1 MRTPNRPPSCDLPQ
15 EFYKTKTKLK
25 PCPFCGFKKIFQP
38 TAIPHKVHCYN
49 CECYGP
55 WYDRTGSKWNSIP
68 RSSELVKLFWLADEV
83 LSWGE
88 KIIDTYNFPE
98 DGLAMAH
105 DFIKLQAYAAKLRK
119 EMGE

>member
-1 MRTPNRPPSCDLPQ
+1 MSDLP
-15 EFYKTKTKLK
+15 TKPGPYYWREKDGDEWEIHTVFIDDELNHTLMAL
-25 PCPFCGFKKIFQP
+25 CPIDDTWYATENWGGQWLPIP
-38 TAIPHKVHCYN
+38 TA
-49 CECYGP
+49 E
-55 WYDRTGSKWNSIP
+55 
-68 RSSELVKLFWLADEV
+68 ELVELIRLVDEV

-119 EMGE
+119 EIGE

>member
-1 MRTPNRPPSCDLPQ
+1 MKTPNQPPSCDLPK
-15 EFYKTKTKLK
+15 EFYSPKLK
-25 PCPFCGFKKIFQP
+25 PCPFCNSQRIDNDNKSMCLCSYCGLW
-38 TAIPHKVHCYN
+38 
-49 CECYGP
+49 GP
-55 WYDRTGSKWNSIP
+55 DNDADGRKWNSMP
-68 RSSELVKLFWLADEV
+68 RISELVKLLWLADEV

-119 EMGE
+119 EMES